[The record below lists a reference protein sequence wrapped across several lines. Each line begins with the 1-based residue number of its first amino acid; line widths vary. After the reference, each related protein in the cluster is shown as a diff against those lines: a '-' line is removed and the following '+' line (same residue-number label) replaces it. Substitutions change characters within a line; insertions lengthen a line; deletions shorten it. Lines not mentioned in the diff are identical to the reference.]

1 MTKSQLFQD
10 IFEINDIDPHGK
22 KFDRVSRIIASS
34 ENIDM
39 AVTLDVNIEIYPLKA
54 GEKFT
59 LALASTL
66 ALDGASVDTSKKQPW
81 RDQANQKSLADEYDY
96 VMYGKVYKYDDT
108 ANAKVSVY
116 ASFGGLLMCLTGDYR
131 QLQSLTA
138 SPNNTGDTSSPEF
151 CTLMNNSAVAAGE
164 LYPDAGEYA
173 AGTEYEP
180 SVYASYEEEQ
190 QQQQPAR
197 MLTDEELEM
206 EMARIN
212 DLLASEEGNLQRQY
226 DEART
231 AFDHA
236 QQQQDVIEVQVEEIR
251 KNYVEVLASIDEYAS
266 QQFDKEQEQMHA
278 NFSFEFA
285 NAQIQELTEQQ
296 DMLLNNL
303 EDLDAYSATDAQ
315 LADAI
320 KLHEEHLGKF
330 IVEYETEVVQ
340 TEKEAAENDI
350 KGAMLMDSLKEAEEQ
365 RTLLAGQLMDMEPAV
380 MESEKLLAIE
390 RGKLQSL
397 EAEDES
403 LGKYERNLVVTRGLI
418 MAGAAIGGVV
428 LGALSFGIAGGL
440 ALGVGTITS
449 VFLTTMSD
457 SARSMRADIQAEINK
472 TRIELAR
479 LEAEHG
485 ELQMELS
492 AIERQYEQSKRSAEN
507 TRVEVKEFLQQTGN
521 TRRDFSTR
529 TSRLELLRRIHASMV
544 SNASAPRTV
553 LSQMRD
559 MLKEAKETKRN
570 WEERRKQ
577 DEVKARSLRQ
587 DVRDISMKLNNFEIR
602 RRQLEKDKS
611 LKSAELLSHSNNY
624 GKRSQAAINKE
635 LQIKAFKR
643 VVTELRVTMNS
654 LYKDLKNK
662 VVKKKTVSK
671 SKQMQATR

>member
-1 MTKSQLFQD
+1 
-10 IFEINDIDPHGK
+10 
-22 KFDRVSRIIASS
+22 
-34 ENIDM
+34 
-39 AVTLDVNIEIYPLKA
+39 
-54 GEKFT
+54 
-59 LALASTL
+59 
-66 ALDGASVDTSKKQPW
+66 
-81 RDQANQKSLADEYDY
+81 
-96 VMYGKVYKYDDT
+96 
-108 ANAKVSVY
+108 
-116 ASFGGLLMCLTGDYR
+116 
-131 QLQSLTA
+131 
-138 SPNNTGDTSSPEF
+138 
-151 CTLMNNSAVAAGE
+151 
-164 LYPDAGEYA
+164 
-173 AGTEYEP
+173 
-180 SVYASYEEEQ
+180 
-190 QQQQPAR
+190 
-197 MLTDEELEM
+197 
-206 EMARIN
+206 
-212 DLLASEEGNLQRQY
+212 
-226 DEART
+226 
-231 AFDHA
+231 
-236 QQQQDVIEVQVEEIR
+236 
-251 KNYVEVLASIDEYAS
+251 
-266 QQFDKEQEQMHA
+266 MHA